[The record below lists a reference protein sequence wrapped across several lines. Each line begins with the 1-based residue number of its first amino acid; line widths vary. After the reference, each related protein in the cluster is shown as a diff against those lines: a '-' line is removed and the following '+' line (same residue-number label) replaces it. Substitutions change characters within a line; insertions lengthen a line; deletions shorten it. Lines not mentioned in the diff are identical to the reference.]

1 MTVADFSGVG
11 VRYWSVLDIYCQ
23 PSLVPS
29 AGRTLAQAM
38 VHGIPG
44 IASDVPGLRSLIEP
58 ERSGLLVPPGDPVA
72 LANAII
78 RLIDDPDGALAMA
91 SRAARRILEWHDPE
105 AEADRLADLYRRVGR
120 ETD

>member
-1 MTVADFSGVG
+1 
-11 VRYWSVLDIYCQ
+11 
-23 PSLVPS
+23 
-29 AGRTLAQAM
+29 M